1 MKKVVIIGGGNLAE
15 SVAVAMA
22 QCPTVELVQIYL
34 RNGERGEELS
44 QLTAAPYAT
53 FEEPLASADIYLL
66 AVSDSAI
73 GELSC
78 SLDFA
83 KGAVVAHTAGS
94 SSIETI
100 SSELRRGVF
109 YPMQTFTRAR
119 RVDFS
124 VIPIFLEAADQ
135 TIMQELKE
143 LANMLSST
151 VVELDSDHRRRLHLS
166 AVFVCNFV
174 NAMMIAG
181 EELVSESDLPFEIL
195 KPLIEECCAKAISA
209 RSPRDVQTGP
219 AARGDFATIEKHASM
234 LSDNEELKTIYQ
246 TISKYIWETS
256 KKI

>member
-1 MKKVVIIGGGNLAE
+1 MKRVVIVGGGNLAE
-15 SVAVAMA
+15 SVAVAIA
-22 QCPTVELVQIYL
+22 QCPPVELVQIYL
-34 RNGERGEELS
+34 RSKQRGEELS
-44 QLTAAPYAT
+44 ELTAAPYAT
-53 FEEPLASADIYLL
+53 FDEPLAAADIYLL

-73 GELSC
+73 GELSAK
-78 SLDFA
+78 LDFA

-94 SSIETI
+94 TSIEAI
-100 SSELRRGVF
+100 SHELRRGVF
-109 YPMQTFTRAR
+109 YPMQTFTRSR

-124 VIPIFLEAADQ
+124 VIPVFLEASDDSVMA
-135 TIMQELKE
+135 ELKE

-181 EELVSESDLPFEIL
+181 EELVGESDLPFEIL
-195 KPLIEECCAKAISA
+195 KPLIEECCAKALSA
-209 RSPRDVQTGP
+209 HSPRDVQTGP
-219 AARGDFATIEKHASM
+219 AVRGDFATIEKHTSM
-234 LSDNEELKTIYQ
+234 LSNNEELKQIYQ